1 MDTEMTAE
9 TKKITRVRYR
19 SAILLGCMALV
30 VSMPGLASAQQAAKA
45 ETTTVLKTI
54 TVNGS
59 GGSDDDS
66 KSIVATRTTGGGKMA
81 ADIMDTAASVSV
93 ITAKEMQE
101 RNAQT
106 VEQVLQYTAGVSTRS
121 EERRVGRGGA
131 SRR

>member
-1 MDTEMTAE
+1 M
-9 TKKITRVRYR
+9 
-19 SAILLGCMALV
+19 
-30 VSMPGLASAQQAAKA
+30 
-45 ETTTVLKTI
+45 LKTI

-106 VEQVLQYTAGVSTRS
+106 VEQVLQYTAGVSTNFYGSDDRFDFFQIRGFDANTYRDGLTLGRPFGGVCGRS
-121 EERRVGRGGA
+121 PMHSNV
-131 SRR
+131 SKC